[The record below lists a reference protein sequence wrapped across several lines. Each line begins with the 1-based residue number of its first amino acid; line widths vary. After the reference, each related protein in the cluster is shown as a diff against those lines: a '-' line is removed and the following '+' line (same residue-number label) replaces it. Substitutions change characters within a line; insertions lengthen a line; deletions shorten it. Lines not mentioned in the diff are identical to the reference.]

1 MIDVRNISKSYGEIK
16 ALKSLSLHIKKGEF
30 YSLLGPNGAGKT
42 TCINL
47 MGGLMLP
54 DSGEIFLDGTDIK
67 TIKKQTKAKIGI
79 VPQEIALY
87 NDLSARENLLFW
99 AKIHRIS
106 AHGLNEKIDAILN
119 FMDLADRSNQAISS
133 FSGGMKRRIN
143 IAAALVHN
151 PDILFFDEP
160 TVGID
165 PQSRAFIYSIFK
177 ALKDEGKTIL
187 YTSHYLEEVEK
198 LSDRIGIIDHG
209 EMLMEGSFEELKKKS
224 GLKESI
230 SIRFANIEDKL
241 MQLLKNTPL
250 IQSSLALGG
259 SFSNEK
265 CEFIGNKRSED
276 LSQIVRLFADH
287 AVLIHQIDIQP
298 VDLEQ
303 VYLCLT
309 RTLRSS

>member
-67 TIKKQTKAKIGI
+67 TIKKQTKTKIGI

-87 NDLSARENLLFW
+87 SDLSARENLLFW

-106 AHGLNEKIDAILN
+106 AHGLNEKIDAVLN

-209 EMLMEGSFEELKKKS
+209 EMIMEGSFEELKKKS

-230 SIRFANIEDKL
+230 SIRFANIDDKL
-241 MQLLKNTPL
+241 IRLLKNTPL
-250 IQSSLALGG
+250 IRSSLALGG
-259 SFSNEK
+259 SFLNEK
-265 CEFIGNKRSED
+265 CVFIGNKRSED

-287 AVLIHQIDIQP
+287 AVLIRQIDIQP
-298 VDLEQ
+298 IDLEQ

-309 RTLRSS
+309 KTIK

>member
-1 MIDVRNISKSYGEIK
+1 MIDLRNISKSYGEIK

-67 TIKKQTKAKIGI
+67 TIKKQTKTKIGI

-87 NDLSARENLLFW
+87 SDLSARENLLFW

-106 AHGLNEKIDAILN
+106 AHGLNEKIDAVLK

-177 ALKDEGKTIL
+177 ALKDQGKTIL

-198 LSDRIGIIDHG
+198 LSDRIGIIDQG
-209 EMLMEGSFEELKKKS
+209 EMLMEGRFEELKKKS

-230 SIRFANIEDKL
+230 SIRFANIDDKL
-241 MQLLKNTPL
+241 IQLLKNTPL
-250 IQSSLALGG
+250 IRSSLALGG

-265 CEFIGNKRSED
+265 CVFIGNKRSED

-287 AVLIHQIDIQP
+287 AVLIRQIDIQP

-309 RTLRSS
+309 KTIK